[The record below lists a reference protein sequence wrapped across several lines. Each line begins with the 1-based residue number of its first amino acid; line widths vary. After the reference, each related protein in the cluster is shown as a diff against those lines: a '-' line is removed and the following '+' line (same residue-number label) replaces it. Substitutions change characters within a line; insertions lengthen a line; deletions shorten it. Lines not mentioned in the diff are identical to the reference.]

1 MKNVIGVF
9 CILATLFFSEV
20 NPSRIDGVVT
30 DPSGAAVPGA
40 EVTVTNLATD
50 QNFKTTTD
58 ERGEWALPSMAA
70 ATYKIAVSKPGF
82 KAGLA
87 PGIEVNARVPATV
100 NIKIQ
105 GRPATPTV
113 EVGGGAGIV
122 QAFSATAHTT

>member
-9 CILATLFFSEV
+9 CILATLFFSQV
-20 NPSRIDGVVT
+20 NTSRIDGVVT

-82 KAGLA
+82 KAGRA
-87 PGIEVNARVPATV
+87 SRSGDN
-100 NIKIQ
+100 
-105 GRPATPTV
+105 
-113 EVGGGAGIV
+113 GGGA
-122 QAFSATAHTT
+122 ATV